1 MHNKKFNAIKNLYD
15 TKRENRTNESLISQK
30 QQEIRDLRQLVGEE
44 MIADFYETHNLKE
57 GQHFYF
63 NDKECVGVEMS
74 ADWGCLKTFPITA
87 KGRSL

>member
-1 MHNKKFNAIKNLYD
+1 MIRKEKIEQMKV
-15 TKRENRTNESLISQK
+15 LISQK

-63 NDKECVGVEMS
+63 NDKEWSSNGWNKNKDIS
-74 ADWGCLKTFPITA
+74 FRKFLKNIIVYEEDT
-87 KGRSL
+87 

>member
-1 MHNKKFNAIKNLYD
+1 MIRKEKIEQMKV
-15 TKRENRTNESLISQK
+15 LISQK

-63 NDKECVGVEMS
+63 NDKENCE
-74 ADWGCLKTFPITA
+74 
-87 KGRSL
+87 

>member
-1 MHNKKFNAIKNLYD
+1 MIRKEKIEQMKV
-15 TKRENRTNESLISQK
+15 LISQK

-44 MIADFYETHNLKE
+44 MIADFYETHNL
-57 GQHFYF
+57 

-87 KGRSL
+87 KGEVSKKGMIIHSEESIKPV